1 MMLRK
6 GRTLVRSLAISCTLS
21 LASFGLAAA
30 PISFSDIYVFGDSLS
45 DTGNTRSQVPLGNL
59 APIANAAGY
68 GPNGRFSNG
77 PVWHEYLATGL
88 GMPSATFSQGGGNNF
103 AYGGARVDNATGVS
117 AGLLTQN
124 TQYFNRLGGASSDSD
139 ALFIAWA
146 GGNDM
151 RDLVGNVDPLAAI
164 NARLD
169 TWVGML
175 GGLLTSGV
183 TTLLVPNLPDL
194 GNIPEFRTGAN
205 AASGTA
211 VTAAWNQGLEDRLRE
226 LNETTDASI
235 YYFDVFGIFN
245 ELLDDPASFGF
256 TNTTDECR
264 SVVPSGFLGLSST
277 EVACAGADTYAF
289 WDQIHP
295 TTTAH
300 AYLGMQAYELLMS
313 GNALAKVPEPM
324 ALILLLI
331 GLLALWGRRTW
342 PAGGF
347 RLA

>member
-45 DTGNTRSQVPLGNL
+45 DTGNTRTVVGAGSGIVANL
-59 APIANAAGY
+59 AGY
-68 GPNGRFSNG
+68 GSNARFSNG
-77 PVWHEYLATGL
+77 PLWHEHLAVEL
-88 GMPSATFSQGGGNNF
+88 GMAPATNSLGGGNNF
-103 AYGGARVDNATGVS
+103 AYGGARVDTATGVS

-124 TQYFNRLGGASSDSD
+124 SQYFNRLGGASSDSD

-151 RDLVGNVDPLAAI
+151 RDLVGNADPLAAI

-175 GGLLTSGV
+175 GGLLDSGV

-211 VTAAWNQGLEDRLRE
+211 VTQAWNQGLEERLRE
-226 LNETTDASI
+226 LNETTSADI
-235 YYFDVFGIFN
+235 YYFDVFNIFN
-245 ELLDDPASFGF
+245 NLLDDPASFGF
-256 TNTTDECR
+256 TNTTGQCR
-264 SVVPSGFLGLSST
+264 SLGFLGFTENSCANASSF
-277 EVACAGADTYAF
+277 VF
-289 WDQIHP
+289 WDEIHP
-295 TTTAH
+295 TTAAH

-331 GLLALWGRRTW
+331 GLLALWGRRTL
-342 PAGGF
+342 PAGGL